1 MEIKCFV
8 LPPANAN
15 CYIIEDNG
23 ICVIIDAPSEAEV
36 ILDYISKNKLTLSA
50 VLLTHGHFDH
60 IDAID
65 ELSEKTGAPIYIH
78 QNDYEML
85 YDPTLNAS
93 SFFGLSIIKKSAAGK
108 LNDNDVLTFG
118 NMQIKVLLTPG
129 HTKGSVCYTIGNNI
143 FTGDTLFLNGYGR
156 TDLPGGNSLKLAETL
171 EKLIPLS
178 KAMNVYPG
186 HNY

>member
-1 MEIKCFV
+1 MEIKCLV

-15 CYIIEDNG
+15 CYIVEDNG
-23 ICVIIDAPSEAEV
+23 MCVIIDAPSEAKV
-36 ILDYISKNKLTLSA
+36 ILDYISKKGLTLSA
-50 VLLTHGHFDH
+50 ILLTHGHFDH

-65 ELSEKTGAPIYIH
+65 ELSEKTGAQVFIH

-93 SFFGLSIIKKSAAGK
+93 SFFGLRIAKKSVACK
-108 LNDNDVLTFG
+108 MNDNDVLTFG
-118 NMQIKVLLTPG
+118 NIRIKVLLTPG
-129 HTKGSVCYTIGNNI
+129 HTKGSVCYIIDNNI

-156 TDLPGGNSLKLAETL
+156 TDLPGGNSMKLMETL

-178 KAMNVYPG
+178 KTMNVYPG